1 MRREGSLLTFSN
13 FLVSVLI
20 FLFITEIQARKLQ
33 QECSSSCG
41 DINNIRYPFRLK
53 GDPAVCGHSNFELS
67 CQSNK
72 TILEFYSGK
81 YYVKG
86 ISLKEK
92 AISVVDV
99 NLASGTCRL
108 PYRSLSADDILKEF
122 SIKFSFGLELDVTPL
137 YYRPYELFGNN
148 TYHYETIR
156 KSLQSGFNLTWSFE
170 CRDCLAPDGMC
181 SVRAG
186 TTGYISD
193 CKKSETALYP
203 VIEYL
208 RSNTYGVLVESI
220 LSLHMIS

>member
-53 GDPAVCGHSNFELS
+53 GDPAVCGHSDFELS
-67 CQSNK
+67 RQSNK
-72 TILEFYSGK
+72 TILEFHSGK

-86 ISLKEK
+86 ISHKENT
-92 AISVVDV
+92 ISVVDV

-108 PYRSLSADDILKEF
+108 PYGSTVMPHFSGYQHQFCSLNA
-122 SIKFSFGLELDVTPL
+122 VTPI

-148 TYHYETIR
+148 TNHYETIR
-156 KSLQSGFNLTWSFE
+156 KSLQSGFNLTWYLE
-170 CRDCLAPDGMC
+170 CRDCLAP
-181 SVRAG
+181 VVYAG
-186 TTGYISD
+186 GGFA
-193 CKKSETALYP
+193 KSFHGLVCEYRIPPWTASARYKSQAAINSCLYCTD
-203 VIEYL
+203 YD
-208 RSNTYGVLVESI
+208 
-220 LSLHMIS
+220 